1 MSFDHDIVQRARDLA
16 PIIRETADEA
26 EAQRHLPARAAQAMA
41 EAGLHR
47 VAAPATVGG
56 LECTPETQVR
66 VIEAISEAGGAAGWT
81 HMIGIEALGVVGAA
95 LSSESAAEVVGD
107 PNVIVCGALNPLGR
121 AVPVQGGY
129 RISGQWPFASGC
141 HNADWF
147 HGQCI
152 VYDGDERRLEDD
164 GRVFLREMLVPRD
177 EFRIVDT
184 WKVSGLRGSGSHD
197 VAVDDVFVPDHH
209 VTAIT
214 NQGLVADGPL
224 YRMPLLTRLA
234 YNKVGVATGIAR
246 GAISQFIDFAS
257 DKTPRGATNLLRER
271 PQAQIALADAE
282 ALLESGRAYLFQ
294 TLAQV
299 WQACLA
305 GEEITREQ
313 RAHLQLAATHATSS
327 AVKAVELVHEAAG
340 SSANYTESPLNR
352 SFRDVHVVP
361 QHIMVSPQW
370 MNVTGRVLLG
380 LESGSPLL

>member
-1 MSFDHDIVQRARDLA
+1 MSFDHDIVQRARALA

-81 HMIGIEALGVVGAA
+81 LMIGIEALGVVGAA
-95 LSSESAAEVVGD
+95 LSPESAAEVVGN

-121 AVPVQGGY
+121 AEPVQGGY

-246 GAISQFIDFAS
+246 GAINQFIDLAS

-294 TLAQV
+294 TLSQV

-305 GEEITREQ
+305 GEEIT
-313 RAHLQLAATHATSS
+313 
-327 AVKAVELVHEAAG
+327 
-340 SSANYTESPLNR
+340 
-352 SFRDVHVVP
+352 
-361 QHIMVSPQW
+361 
-370 MNVTGRVLLG
+370 
-380 LESGSPLL
+380 PLL

>member
-1 MSFDHDIVQRARDLA
+1 
-16 PIIRETADEA
+16 
-26 EAQRHLPARAAQAMA
+26 
-41 EAGLHR
+41 
-47 VAAPATVGG
+47 
-56 LECTPETQVR
+56 
-66 VIEAISEAGGAAGWT
+66 
-81 HMIGIEALGVVGAA
+81 
-95 LSSESAAEVVGD
+95 
-107 PNVIVCGALNPLGR
+107 
-121 AVPVQGGY
+121 
-129 RISGQWPFASGC
+129 
-141 HNADWF
+141 
-147 HGQCI
+147 
-152 VYDGDERRLEDD
+152 
-164 GRVFLREMLVPRD
+164 MLVPRD

-214 NQGLVADGPL
+214 NHGLVAQGPL

-246 GAISQFIDFAS
+246 GAINQFIDLAS
-257 DKTPRGATNLLRER
+257 DKTPRGASNLLRER

-282 ALLESGRAYLFQ
+282 ALLESGRAYLSQ

-313 RAHLQLAATHATSS
+313 RAILQLAATHATSS
-327 AVKAVELVHEAAG
+327 AVKAVDLVHEAAG